1 MSFDGIFTH
10 LMVQELQNE
19 LVNGRVNKIHQPY
32 ENEVIFVI
40 RSQGKNHKLLL
51 SAHPSYA
58 RIQCTQATYTNPE
71 TPPTF
76 LMMLRKYL
84 DGAIL
89 ETIEQVAN
97 DRVVHFHFTR
107 RDELGDLQNFVLI
120 VELMG
125 RHSTI
130 LLMNRATGK
139 IVDTIKHIGH
149 SQNTYRTLLP
159 GSLYVAPPKQDTVD
173 PYKLN
178 QTKVFEMLSR
188 LEELSPKVLQQT
200 FQGFGRDT
208 ADELV
213 SRLKERP
220 NEKVTVWEE
229 FFAELADPVPTYL
242 KSGNKE
248 FFTPV
253 PFHSLME
260 QADWQETYQSLSEL
274 LDAFYHEK
282 ADRDRVKQQGS
293 ELLKKIDNELKRNKH
308 KLEKRQQ
315 TLRESEN
322 AEEFRQKG
330 ELLTTF
336 MAQVPRGAGEVEL
349 ANYYDENKPIKIALD
364 PALTP
369 NQNAQKY
376 FQRYQKLKNAV
387 KLIHQQIADTKDEI
401 AYLESVEAQL
411 EIAAPKDLLTIR
423 EELAAQG
430 YVKNRTKQR
439 KKQTPSQPE
448 RFLSSDGTEIL
459 VGKNNLQNDQ
469 LTLKTARKT
478 DYWLH
483 TKNIPGSH
491 VIIRSDSPSEET
503 ILEAAELA
511 AYFSKYRHSAQVPV
525 DLVQVK
531 HIRKPNGA
539 KPGFVIY
546 ENQTTYYVT
555 PEETLLDLKQN

>member
-1 MSFDGIFTH
+1 M
-10 LMVQELQNE
+10 
-19 LVNGRVNKIHQPY
+19 
-32 ENEVIFVI
+32 
-40 RSQGKNHKLLL
+40 
-51 SAHPSYA
+51 
-58 RIQCTQATYTNPE
+58 
-71 TPPTF
+71 
-76 LMMLRKYL
+76 
-84 DGAIL
+84 
-89 ETIEQVAN
+89 
-97 DRVVHFHFTR
+97 
-107 RDELGDLQNFVLI
+107 
-120 VELMG
+120 
-125 RHSTI
+125 
-130 LLMNRATGK
+130 
-139 IVDTIKHIGH
+139 
-149 SQNTYRTLLP
+149 
-159 GSLYVAPPKQDTVD
+159 
-173 PYKLN
+173 
-178 QTKVFEMLSR
+178 
-188 LEELSPKVLQQT
+188 
-200 FQGFGRDT
+200 
-208 ADELV
+208 
-213 SRLKERP
+213 
-220 NEKVTVWEE
+220 
-229 FFAELADPVPTYL
+229 
-242 KSGNKE
+242 
-248 FFTPV
+248 
-253 PFHSLME
+253 
-260 QADWQETYQSLSEL
+260 

-387 KLIHQQIADTKDEI
+387 KLIHQQIAETKDEI

-555 PEETLLDLKQN
+555 PEETILDLKQN